1 MNVQCGF
8 YQEYGFAN
16 LRLLVKM
23 ALINS
28 INWLNV
34 VEKLAILLARL
45 QVSGF
50 GGGLQCCPVTC
61 PPLRRKIPHPAG
73 AFSQQWSAQNS
84 QGRFVR
90 MGSCGGPQP
99 GGQAGQHAPP
109 HRDRGGPGVPPH
121 RKARCKDELQRGVLV
136 LVEVWKL
143 LLTIKLECRY
153 MYGHKQIGHA
163 FMCGCANAC
172 AHTCRYI
179 H

>member
-50 GGGLQCCPVTC
+50 GGGAYSVAQSHV
-61 PPLRRKIPHPAG
+61 HPCA
-73 AFSQQWSAQNS
+73 AKSRTQPERSAS
-84 QGRFVR
+84 SGR
-90 MGSCGGPQP
+90 PKT
-99 GGQAGQHAPP
+99 A
-109 HRDRGGPGVPPH
+109 
-121 RKARCKDELQRGVLV
+121 RGVLFV
-136 LVEVWKL
+136 WEAAGDPNLEDRQGNTPLHTAIAEVREFHRIAKPGAKMNFNAVCWFL
-143 LLTIKLECRY
+143 LSFGNC
-153 MYGHKQIGHA
+153 
-163 FMCGCANAC
+163 C
-172 AHTCRYI
+172 
-179 H
+179 